1 MAKSHYFCINLS
13 KKSHFLQFMRK
24 KSLFL
29 CYFFTPCKSFAEKS
43 RILRKKV
50 GALLHELQQKFALF
64 CRNLP
69 HQSIQYST
77 TCKE

>member
-64 CRNLP
+64 L
-69 HQSIQYST
+69 S
-77 TCKE
+77 